1 MYTVHKRQTTEQRR
15 ETTLSFKIWAMTLT
29 PPAWMLLSYWYA
41 VCILLEV
48 RLYTSPDVINQLG
61 KINVE
66 NLEASPYV
74 CLTEWKGRKENLKFK
89 LEKKWGKKNLNFCL
103 FKSIFLLF
111 SFQSNKRKNIV
122 MRVFFSQFS
131 YLLLSFT
138 FLFSFSFLSR
148 LYRVYHNSCSLS
160 KGPKVHSKSTS

>member
-1 MYTVHKRQTTEQRR
+1 MSVYTVHKRQRTEQRR

-41 VCILLEV
+41 VCVLLEV
-48 RLYTSPDVINQLG
+48 RVYTSQDVINQLG

-131 YLLLSFT
+131 YLLLSLLPNEPWCVSQT
-138 FLFSFSFLSR
+138 TDR
-148 LYRVYHNSCSLS
+148 
-160 KGPKVHSKSTS
+160 